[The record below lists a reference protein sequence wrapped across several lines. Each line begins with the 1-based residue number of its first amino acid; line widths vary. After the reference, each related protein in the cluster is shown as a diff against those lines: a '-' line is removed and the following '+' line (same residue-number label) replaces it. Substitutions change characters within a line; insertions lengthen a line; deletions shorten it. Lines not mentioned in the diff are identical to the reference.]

1 MQDNALFS
9 YTRVIQTLPRATE
22 PDIKTY
28 RTWMKD
34 RKPIASA
41 ETRFLDHDQDL
52 VSITPYLS
60 SSSVAAGSSKPSSP
74 SIFPAI
80 VIASTAILLPLLAF
94 SMVSEFTGRLVLVA
108 IVGGAA
114 SVVAGHYST
123 GTDQLVDPRDGW
135 RCAMGYV
142 AIPCLFLLRGEFELT
157 CYTDISG
164 L

>member
-1 MQDNALFS
+1 
-9 YTRVIQTLPRATE
+9 
-22 PDIKTY
+22 
-28 RTWMKD
+28 MKD
-34 RKPIASA
+34 RKPVAAA

-52 VSITPYLS
+52 VSITPYLPS
-60 SSSVAAGSSKPSSP
+60 STAGPSKPSSP

-123 GTDQLVDPRDGW
+123 GTEQFVEPRDGW

-142 AIPCLFLLRGEFELT
+142 LLSSLPNNEYRTDLICSYFGFMTMAAMFIP
-157 CYTDISG
+157 
-164 L
+164 